1 VIAPLLGSHVAPQ
14 TALIKEKVRKEIRV
28 EVNADDQGQ
37 MEAVIKTTS
46 LENGETVVD
55 EKVISGTEQEIQAA
69 VEEMKVVKIN
79 INKEE
84 E

>member
-1 VIAPLLGSHVAPQ
+1 
-14 TALIKEKVRKEIRV
+14 
-28 EVNADDQGQ
+28 
-37 MEAVIKTTS
+37 MEAEIKTTT